1 LGYAWPAALGAA
13 AALPGVPVLAIV
25 GDAKA
30 VLGQLLARIEPTP
43 REGESGASRRFGRA
57 SAGCSRSRARRSR
70 STSLRTV
77 EDVLPE
83 GAAAAWDSTIL
94 AYTACWYLRAHE
106 PRAFLY
112 PAGSSTLG
120 YAWPAALGAAA
131 ALPGVPVLAIV
142 GDGGFQYGIAELAT
156 ARQHALD
163 VTLVVI
169 DDGGYGILREYQG
182 EAGFAHTGV
191 DLVHLDFA
199 ALFDAYEIP
208 VRRSERGRL
217 RDELAWALE
226 QRGPSAVVLEDVLRM
241 PVPSALADL

>member
-1 LGYAWPAALGAA
+1 VLEEQGSPLALD
-13 AALPGVPVLAIV
+13 L
-25 GDAKA
+25 
-30 VLGQLLARIEPTP
+30 
-43 REGESGASRRFGRA
+43 
-57 SAGCSRSRARRSR
+57 
-70 STSLRTV
+70 LRTV

-191 DLVHLDFA
+191 DLVHPDFA

-217 RDELAWALE
+217 RDDLAWALE
-226 QRGPSAVVLEDVLRM
+226 QRGRRPSSSRTCSGCRCRRRSPTSDAERLSFATSR
-241 PVPSALADL
+241 S